1 MPTIAAN
8 IFNMRRCVI
17 AIIVFLFLISLVLFR
32 NCQRES
38 LVYRNLKGWST
49 VDFRFSEAQR
59 NNVNYA
65 LHGNFNFKHSEVK
78 LPYSAYNLTKD
89 FQQNLNR
96 QLEEYGKWIIISKNP
111 DSILI
116 EDPKAFF
123 SGRYGVECG
132 IADGYRVGTLWVL
145 LSNDSTHIVLNKLSD
160 YVSYETQR
168 DWLK

>member
-1 MPTIAAN
+1 
-8 IFNMRRCVI
+8 MRRYVI
-17 AIIVFLFLISLVLFR
+17 AIIVFLFLISLMLFR

-38 LVYRNLKGWST
+38 SVYRNLKGWST

-65 LHGNFNFKHSEVK
+65 LYGNFNFKHSEVK
-78 LPYSAYNLTKD
+78 LPYSAYILTKD

-96 QLEEYGKWIIISKNP
+96 QLEEYGKWKIISKNP

-123 SGRYGVECG
+123 SGRYGVEFG
-132 IADGYRVGTLWVL
+132 IADGYRVDTLWVL
-145 LSNDSTHIVLNKLSD
+145 LSNDSTHIVLYKLSD

>member
-1 MPTIAAN
+1 MPAFASN
-8 IFNMRRCVI
+8 IFKRYVI

-38 LVYRNLKGWST
+38 SVYRNLKGWST

-96 QLEEYGKWIIISKNP
+96 QLEEYGKWKIISKKP

-116 EDPKAFF
+116 DDPKAFF
-123 SGRYGVECG
+123 SGRYGVEFG
-132 IADGYRVGTLWVL
+132 IADGYRVDTLWVL